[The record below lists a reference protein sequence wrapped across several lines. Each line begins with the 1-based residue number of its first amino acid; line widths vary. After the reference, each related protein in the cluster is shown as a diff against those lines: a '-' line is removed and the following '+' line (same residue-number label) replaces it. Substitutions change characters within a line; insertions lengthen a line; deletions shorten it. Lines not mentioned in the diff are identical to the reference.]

1 MFTLNLLFDFSRLN
15 GRFSGDRTGTPSSL
29 FKSNNWL
36 QLQELEPT
44 DQNFPS
50 FDPERDVWDN
60 LGEASTPVLVQDHLN
75 RNQNIC
81 VRVAPD
87 PNTPVDPSTTVRLV
101 IAFGAKLPAAP
112 QAHASPFTL

>member
-36 QLQELEPT
+36 QLQEQEPT
-44 DQNFPS
+44 DQNFPQ

-60 LGEASTPVLVQDHLN
+60 LGEATAPVLVQDHLN
-75 RNQNIC
+75 PNQNIS

-87 PNTPVDPSTTVRLV
+87 PNTPVDASTKVRLL
-101 IAFGAKLPAAP
+101 IAFGRKLPTAAH
-112 QAHASPFTL
+112 AHASP